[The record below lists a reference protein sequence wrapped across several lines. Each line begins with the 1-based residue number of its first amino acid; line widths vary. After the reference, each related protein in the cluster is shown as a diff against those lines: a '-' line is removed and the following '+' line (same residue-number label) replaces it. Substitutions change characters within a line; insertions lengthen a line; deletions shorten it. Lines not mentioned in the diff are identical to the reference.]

1 MNLLLDTNAL
11 LWWWEASKKLG
22 PRARAS
28 IKRDAADVR
37 VSAVTAWEIAI
48 KFQSGRLSLSAPVEH
63 WIPAALDDS
72 GFRTLDISVQHAIAA
87 ATLPQHHDDP
97 FDRLLIAQAQ
107 LEHLTI
113 VTSDLAFDAYNVKVL
128 DARR

>member
-11 LWWWEASKKLG
+11 LWWWDRSKKLG
-22 PRARAS
+22 PRARA
-28 IKRDAADVR
+28 IIARDAGDVR
-37 VSAVTAWEIAI
+37 VSAATAWEIAI
-48 KFQSGRLSLSAPVEH
+48 KFQSGRLTVSAPIEH
-63 WIPAALDDS
+63 LIPAALEAS
-72 GFRTLDISVQHAIAA
+72 GFRTLDISIDHAIAA
-87 ATLPQHHDDP
+87 GTLPEHHADP

-113 VTSDLAFDAYNVKVL
+113 VTADLAFDAYDVKVL